1 MVTPPERTSKTPEDS
16 HMTLAQAA
24 RNIERTVGAARRIRF
39 CSRCGTLDA
48 GRDSRP
54 PAHGRERVCTECGMG
69 ILLSCSREAL
79 VTAGASFLIVTD
91 DLRVSAVSQTAERMF
106 APEIEMLG
114 SQLLRWMSSPL
125 GADELAAGVTR
136 TARGSREVI
145 NLPVMIANH
154 RSRRWGSLEA
164 RIAMC
169 GPPQAALVVVG
180 SVSPMRLDG

>member
-1 MVTPPERTSKTPEDS
+1 
-16 HMTLAQAA
+16 MTLAQAA
-24 RNIERTVGAARRIRF
+24 RNIERTVGGARRIRF

-48 GRDSRP
+48 GRDKRP
-54 PAHGRERVCTECGMG
+54 LAHGRERVCSDCGMG

-79 VTAGASFLIVTD
+79 VTAGASFVIVTD

-114 SQLLRWMSSPL
+114 SQVLRWMSSPL
-125 GADELAAGVTR
+125 GADELAAAVSR
-136 TARGSREVI
+136 AARGSREVSS
-145 NLPVMIANH
+145 LPVMIANH

-180 SVSPMRLDG
+180 SVSPTRLDG